1 MSSWN
6 LDMLPGS
13 QPANHIIVRHAL
25 SEHLQIVRA
34 ATTNRSGFFLRAE
47 TMHENMAYLMNV
59 GSMRGHHYAQR
70 SHGEMFVEMLTDRFM
85 ELGLW
90 ILDR

>member
-1 MSSWN
+1 
-6 LDMLPGS
+6 
-13 QPANHIIVRHAL
+13 
-25 SEHLQIVRA
+25 
-34 ATTNRSGFFLRAE
+34 
-47 TMHENMAYLMNV
+47 MHENMAYLMNV